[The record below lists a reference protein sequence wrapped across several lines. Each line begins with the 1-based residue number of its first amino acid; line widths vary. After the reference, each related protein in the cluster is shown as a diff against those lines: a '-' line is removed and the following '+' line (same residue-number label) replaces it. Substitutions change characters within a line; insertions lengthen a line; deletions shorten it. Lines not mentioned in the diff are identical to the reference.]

1 MSAPHT
7 CDERCEALRDYMIS
21 VKLRFETFLRCC
33 TPDELQLLLAHCES
47 DTPLVAGMIHREI
60 EQRARRFVDQLA
72 GGAS

>member
-1 MSAPHT
+1 MSTPHT
-7 CDERCEALRDYMIS
+7 CDDRCEALRGYMNS
-21 VKLRFETFLRCC
+21 VKLRFDTFLRTC
-33 TPDELQLLLAHCES
+33 TPDELQLLLAHCD